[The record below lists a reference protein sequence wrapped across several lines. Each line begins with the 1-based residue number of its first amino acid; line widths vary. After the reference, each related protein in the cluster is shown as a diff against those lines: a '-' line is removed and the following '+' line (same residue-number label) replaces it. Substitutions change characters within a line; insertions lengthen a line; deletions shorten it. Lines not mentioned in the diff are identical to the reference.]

1 MSERNKKP
9 ENSKKTE
16 QHKKSAN
23 TSLKVKKKVSND
35 SQKKIHKTGIK
46 QDDWN
51 DPTGN
56 THLSDKS

>member
-23 TSLKVKKKVSND
+23 TSKVKKKVSKD
-35 SQKKIHKTGIK
+35 SDKKMQQTGTR

-56 THLSDKS
+56 SHLSGKS